1 MENQFNGKFIFLMF
15 KKVKY
20 VKLIISFY
28 TKIMTTFTT
37 KNTNKHQFPNNALK
51 LYKYKDFFNLL
62 NIC

>member
-1 MENQFNGKFIFLMF
+1 MF